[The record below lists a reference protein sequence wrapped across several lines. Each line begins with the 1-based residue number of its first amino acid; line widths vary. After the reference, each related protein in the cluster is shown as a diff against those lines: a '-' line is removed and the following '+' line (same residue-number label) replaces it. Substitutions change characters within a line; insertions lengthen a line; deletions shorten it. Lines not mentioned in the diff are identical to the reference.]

1 MCKNNFDEKYE
12 NYICISSSVFKGVM
26 YQTFAYLLEACVVKL
41 KQLDNSIENSLYTIF
56 NPCFNVRN

>member
-41 KQLDNSIENSLYTIF
+41 KQFDNSIENFLVYNIQPMF
-56 NPCFNVRN
+56 